1 MKYSLRNAWA
11 HFRKINLVLNEF
23 LSGSFYFFLGCG
35 LLAASK
41 LLQVVSFFLPIKVLI
56 LLSSD
61 HVPSY
66 VDYLPIKVSY
76 ESLLAF
82 FVAMIPCMYIGYIVF
97 GIFARNALDRDLNGW
112 RETGRQFRN
121 LGGDDNRF
129 VKIHGHV
136 SKLFSEVMLTGLSL
150 FLIIFLD
157 YTMFS
162 FLVGL
167 MLFNIVTFSQKV
179 FYSQEQDRIT
189 WFNLHRRQFVEYLTS
204 VNFIFVFLILA
215 FQIKFFNSGVFEA
228 LFILVLSRMMFQ
240 SVQRFAFENMYVASH
255 FRWKVLHK

>member
-1 MKYSLRNAWA
+1 MKYILRNAWG
-11 HFRKINLVLNEF
+11 HFKEINQVLKEF
-23 LSGSFYFFLGCG
+23 LSGSFYFFLGCAF
-35 LLAASK
+35 LAASK

-66 VDYLPIKVSY
+66 VDHFPINVSY

-112 RETGRQFRN
+112 REKGREFRN
-121 LGGDDNRF
+121 LGGDNNRF

-150 FLIIFLD
+150 LLIMFLD

-162 FLVGL
+162 FLVAL
-167 MLFNIVTFSQKV
+167 VLFNIVTFPKRCFIQKKK
-179 FYSQEQDRIT
+179 IG
-189 WFNLHRRQFVEYLTS
+189 LLG
-204 VNFIFVFLILA
+204 LIC
-215 FQIKFFNSGVFEA
+215 IDDNS
-228 LFILVLSRMMFQ
+228 LSI
-240 SVQRFAFENMYVASH
+240 
-255 FRWKVLHK
+255 